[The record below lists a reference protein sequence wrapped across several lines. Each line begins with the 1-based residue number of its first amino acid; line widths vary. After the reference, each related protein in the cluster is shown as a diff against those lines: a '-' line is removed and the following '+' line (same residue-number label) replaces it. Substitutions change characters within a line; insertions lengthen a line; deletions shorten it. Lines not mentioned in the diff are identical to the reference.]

1 MTIMVF
7 ILTVALFS
15 ISKELYL
22 HVGKK
27 KCELHIF
34 IT

>member
-7 ILTVALFS
+7 IFTVALFS

-22 HVGKK
+22 HVGQQ
-27 KCELHIF
+27 CELHIF